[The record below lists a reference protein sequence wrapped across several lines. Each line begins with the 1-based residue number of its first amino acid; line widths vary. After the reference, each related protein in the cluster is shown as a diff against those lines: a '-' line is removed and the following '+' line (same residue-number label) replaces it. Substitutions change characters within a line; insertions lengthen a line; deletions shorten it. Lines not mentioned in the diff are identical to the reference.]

1 MKRNAAA
8 NLAGVALPLNIVVAR
23 YSELVVM
30 EKSATG
36 SVLFKGNAAADSA
49 GVGLRLNIVTAPKLA
64 EVEA

>member
-1 MKRNAAA
+1 M
-8 NLAGVALPLNIVVAR
+8 AGVALRLNIVVAR

-36 SVLFKGNAAADSA
+36 SVLFKGNAAANMA
-49 GVGLRLNIVTAPKLA
+49 GAGLRLNIVTAPKLA